1 MKVGLIVECAP
12 QGLEDVVC
20 PKILD
25 LLAAECKVKIERSIR
40 TMIDKKLLI
49 LDCAATARA
58 LFSDGCDRVV
68 ILWDENPPWT
78 PEKDIAA
85 KRCWR
90 HERDAILAEL
100 KKARDIP
107 LAKVGLVCVEH
118 EFETILMYD
127 TDLLRAVVSPSKEHP
142 AKVKK
147 IPNPLA
153 FDDPTAALRK
163 LFDRHNS
170 RYNKAAVAVKF
181 AKHLESLDA
190 LKRCD
195 IFRRLAEKI
204 LGQMPQGWDSYVYV
218 PRGPKR

>member
-25 LLAAECKVKIERSIR
+25 LLATECKVKIRHSIR
-40 TMIDKKLLI
+40 TMSGKKSLI
-49 LDCAATARA
+49 QDLAATTRA

-78 PEKDIAA
+78 PEKDIAD

-90 HERDAILAEL
+90 HERDGILAKLE
-100 KKARDIP
+100 AVGIP
-107 LAKVGLVCVEH
+107 LDNVGLVCVEH
-118 EFETILMYD
+118 EFETILMHD
-127 TDLLRAVVSPSKEHP
+127 TDLLRAVVSTSKEHS
-142 AKVKK
+142 AKIKK
-147 IPNPLA
+147 IKNPLA
-153 FDDPTAALRK
+153 HDDPTAAPRK
-163 LFDRHNS
+163 LFDKHKS
-170 RYNKAAVAVKF
+170 RYNKAEVSLKF
-181 AKHLESLDA
+181 AKHLDRLDG

-204 LGQMPQGWDSYVYV
+204 LGQMPQGWDPYVYV